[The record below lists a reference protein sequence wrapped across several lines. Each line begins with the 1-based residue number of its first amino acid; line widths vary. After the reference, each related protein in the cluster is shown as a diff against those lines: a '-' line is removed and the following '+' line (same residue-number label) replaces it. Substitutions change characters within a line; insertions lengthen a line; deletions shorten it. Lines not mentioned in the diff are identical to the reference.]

1 MNNPE
6 PDQKDIDFVIA
17 IFSKG
22 QFQKALDEAL
32 EITKH
37 SQKNAI
43 LHNIMGA
50 CYMQLGKLNSA
61 VNSFNDAITIKP
73 DYAKAHYNL
82 GAAYHEL
89 DMYQESEK
97 SYRNSIS
104 FDSVSYTHLTL
115 PTICSV

>member
-22 QFQKALDEAL
+22 QYQKALDEAL
-32 EITKH
+32 EIMKR
-37 SQKNAI
+37 SQQNAI
-43 LHNIMGA
+43 LHNITGA

-61 VNSFNDAITIKP
+61 VNSFNDAIIIKP

-82 GAAYHEL
+82 GAA
-89 DMYQESEK
+89 
-97 SYRNSIS
+97 
-104 FDSVSYTHLTL
+104 
-115 PTICSV
+115 